1 MAPMPNE
8 RISRIPPGSQDLLAG
23 DVRRR
28 RKVQST
34 WFGLAEERGYTEVIP
49 PTFEYEEVFTLGAG
63 PDLSS
68 RLVRFVDRDGRLV
81 ALRADFTS
89 SIARMAATKLA
100 SDPLPLRLS
109 YAGKVYRQAT
119 EGGGDR
125 REVFQLG
132 AELIGDG
139 GADADVEILRLVLD
153 TLHALEIEEFQ
164 VNVGEID
171 YIQPLLRELDEDA
184 AARAREAIDRKDRA
198 TLSQLVAE
206 QPLGP
211 GVAEALHHLPE
222 LIGRAEILDRAAEL
236 AVCDVARGAIERLRE
251 IDQRL
256 SPAERE
262 RIVYDLG
269 EIRGL
274 GYYTGMRFEV
284 FVSGLGQAVGSGGRY
299 DHLFGLYGLDRPAVG
314 FALETDALA
323 ELLGGG
329 A

>member
-1 MAPMPNE
+1 MAAMPNE

-28 RKVQST
+28 RQVQAA
-34 WFGLAEERGYTEVIP
+34 WFGLAEARGYAEVIP

-100 SDPLPLRLS
+100 RAPLPLRLC
-109 YAGKVYRQAT
+109 YAGKVYRQAQDD
-119 EGGGDR
+119 GSDR

-132 AELIGDG
+132 AELIGEG
-139 GADADVEILRLVLD
+139 GAEGDVEMLRLVLD
-153 TLHALEIEEFQ
+153 TLRSLEIEDFQ
-164 VNVGEID
+164 INIGEIR
-171 YIQPLLRELDEDA
+171 YIQPLLRELDAEKA
-184 AARAREAIDRKDRA
+184 EVARESIDRKDRA
-198 TLSQLVAE
+198 ALAR
-206 QPLGP
+206 LGSERSLPP
-211 GVAEALHHLPE
+211 GMADALHHLPE
-222 LIGRAEILDRAAEL
+222 LIGRSGVLDRAASL
-236 AVCDVARGAIERLRE
+236 AVCDMARDAIERLRE
-251 IDQRL
+251 IDGMLR
-256 SPAERE
+256 PDERS

-284 FVSGLGQAVGSGGRY
+284 FVSGAGRAVGSGGRY
-299 DHLFGLYGLDRPAVG
+299 DELFGLYGLDRPAVG

-323 ELLGGG
+323 ELIAG
-329 A
+329 AA